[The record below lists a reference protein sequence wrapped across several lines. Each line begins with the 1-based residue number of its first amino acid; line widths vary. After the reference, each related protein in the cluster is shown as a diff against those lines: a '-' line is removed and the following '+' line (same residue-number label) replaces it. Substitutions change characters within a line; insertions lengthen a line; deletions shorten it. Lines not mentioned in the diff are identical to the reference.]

1 MNTFHKLLPL
11 HLAFLSGFLN
21 IAIYDPG
28 YSNMVQS
35 VSCCQAANLN
45 IQPKTVRIDWLKS
58 RYFVTYQVLLVSS
71 IVGFMPCDHQIG
83 RACSLSLSKLLHM
96 VVGKTDGQ

>member
-35 VSCCQAANLN
+35 NLN

-58 RYFVTYQVLLVSS
+58 L
-71 IVGFMPCDHQIG
+71 
-83 RACSLSLSKLLHM
+83 
-96 VVGKTDGQ
+96 

>member
-35 VSCCQAANLN
+35 VSCFQAANLN

-58 RYFVTYQVLLVSS
+58 L
-71 IVGFMPCDHQIG
+71 
-83 RACSLSLSKLLHM
+83 
-96 VVGKTDGQ
+96 